1 MKSLLVLK
9 WLNLKL
15 ISKDNVATKDTFSGN
30 NEKIEWKVKFC
41 YSKPASTP
49 LKFSPDSPME
59 PTKKKKKIT
68 IKEEYIWLTKSYIF
82 KAKNSPFF
90 LSFRGGRCWLDCR
103 ESSCSSWATASLWGL
118 GARWARG
125 PSSSSASSA
134 PVWSIVLQSPATGRS
149 RHLLDVACQRDCQ
162 NKEWVN
168 RWYIHFSLI
177 CTKVLK

>member
-59 PTKKKKKIT
+59 PTKKKKKLLSKRNT
-68 IKEEYIWLTKSYIF
+68 FGSQRATSLRRRTHHS
-82 KAKNSPFF
+82 
-90 LSFRGGRCWLDCR
+90 SFRSEEAGADWTAGRAPAVRGQRLHFEDLEQDGLEAPVRPLRLAPLCDPL
-103 ESSCSSWATASLWGL
+103 CSSHQQQGVQDTS
-118 GARWARG
+118 
-125 PSSSSASSA
+125 
-134 PVWSIVLQSPATGRS
+134 
-149 RHLLDVACQRDCQ
+149 
-162 NKEWVN
+162 
-168 RWYIHFSLI
+168 
-177 CTKVLK
+177 